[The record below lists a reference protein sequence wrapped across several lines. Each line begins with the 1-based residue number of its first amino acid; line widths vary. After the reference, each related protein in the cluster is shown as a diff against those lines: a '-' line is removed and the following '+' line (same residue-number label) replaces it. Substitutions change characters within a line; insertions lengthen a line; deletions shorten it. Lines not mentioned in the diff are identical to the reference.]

1 MKVVVNTLDDS
12 EYVLESLIEINFTQ
26 TADAACDCFWTV
38 FKSDDIKGEIVTI
51 RVFDNDKLI
60 FNGYCDTQKISEDEN
75 GAEVFFYARS
85 TASLLVDNEAMPFT
99 YNKPTANQLC
109 FTFAEPLGFHSDLPE
124 IVTNQKYEIA
134 KGASCY
140 GAISRFV
147 VLTTGKQIYITPQNS
162 IRLYEKSKDIKSLG
176 KYKILSAKAVI
187 NRSEPLSQICFKRA
201 AASVGYKLHTV
212 AEIKNDFKLCER
224 KQYVNLSSLEQWQ
237 REYAVLQK
245 LRNSYKDY
253 KILEL
258 TVSGYVGEEL
268 YQRFSYSSK
277 IGDFNDYILVEKK
290 YTADK
295 NGSVTRLIL
304 KKEIDVKEITY
315 VD

>member
-1 MKVVVNTLDDS
+1 MKIVVNTVDDR
-12 EYVLESLIEINFTQ
+12 EYVLENLTEINFTQ
-26 TADAACDCFWTV
+26 TADAACDCFWAA
-38 FKSDDIKGEIVTI
+38 FKSDDMKGEIITVS
-51 RVFDNDKLI
+51 VFDNDKLI
-60 FNGYCDTQKISEDEN
+60 FKGYCDTQRIREDKN

-124 IVTNQKYEIA
+124 IVTEQKYEIA
-134 KGASCY
+134 KGTSCY

-147 VLTTGKQIYITPQNS
+147 ALTTGKQIYVTPQNS
-162 IRLYEKSKDIKSLG
+162 IRLFEKSKNIKSLG
-176 KYKILSAKAVI
+176 GYKILSAKAVI
-187 NRSEPLSQICFKRA
+187 NRSEPLSQICFKRV
-201 AASVGYKLHTV
+201 ASSAGYRLHT
-212 AEIKNDFKLCER
+212 AAQRQKDFKLSER

-245 LRNSYKDY
+245 LKNSYKDY
-253 KILEL
+253 KVLEL
-258 TVSGYVGEEL
+258 TVSGYVKDEL

-277 IGDFNDYILVEKK
+277 IGDFDDYILVEKK

-295 NGSVTRLIL
+295 NGRVTRLIL